1 MTCSEIREYLFAF
14 LDSEL
19 DAPLSIEVQ
28 RHIERCHDC
37 AREAE
42 TERTIRQHLARA
54 LEADTRSEVL
64 NDAALEHAV
73 RRATGRV
80 RWLAAS
86 SHRPRLM
93 TGIAAVLVLVP
104 LIGFAWRSGWG
115 RHSDA
120 PFATVLV
127 ADFEH
132 FVSTGRPVQLSSD
145 DAQTVS
151 EWLRSK
157 TQLPVTLASAAGGRC
172 TLVGGR
178 KCEIG
183 GQPAA
188 FAVYEINGQP
198 ISLVAVPSRVAD
210 FAGMRRVERAG
221 HSYWVDRCQDHAV
234 VASPRGELVYACVS
248 TLNEEELLH
257 LISETVHG
265 VGD

>member
-1 MTCSEIREYLFAF
+1 MTCSAIREYLFAF

-42 TERTIRQHLARA
+42 TERAIRQHLARA
-54 LEADTRSEVL
+54 LETGGTEGML

-86 SHRPRLM
+86 SRRARLI
-93 TGIAAVLVLVP
+93 TGIAAALVLVP

-127 ADFEH
+127 SDFEH
-132 FVSTGRPVQLSSD
+132 FVSTGQPVQLTSD
-145 DAQTVS
+145 DAQTVT

-172 TLVGGR
+172 KLVGGR

-188 FAVYEINGQP
+188 FAVYRSNGQP
-198 ISLVAVPSRVAD
+198 ISLVAVPGGVAD
-210 FAGMRRVERAG
+210 FAGMQRVERAG
-221 HSYWVDRCQDHAV
+221 HSYWVDRCQGHAV
-234 VASPRGELVYACVS
+234 VASPHGDLVYACVS
-248 TLNEEELLH
+248 TLDEEELLH
-257 LISETVHG
+257 LMVETMHG
-265 VGD
+265 DG

>member
-1 MTCSEIREYLFAF
+1 MMCSEIREYLYAF

-42 TERTIRQHLARA
+42 TERAIRQHLARA
-54 LEADTRSEVL
+54 IEAESTDKVVS
-64 NDAALEHAV
+64 DAALERAV
-73 RRATGRV
+73 RRATGRA
-80 RWLAAS
+80 RWLTAS
-86 SHRPRLM
+86 SRRARLL
-93 TGIAAVLVLVP
+93 TGIAAALVLVP

-115 RHSDA
+115 RHPDA

-132 FVSTGRPVQLSSD
+132 FVSTGQTVQLNSD
-145 DAQTVS
+145 DPQTVS
-151 EWLRSK
+151 DWLRSK
-157 TQLPVTLASAAGGRC
+157 TQLPVTLATAAGRGC
-172 TLVGGR
+172 KLVGGR

-188 FAVYEINGQP
+188 FAVYEMKGQP

-210 FAGMRRVERAG
+210 FAGLRRVERDG
-221 HSYWVDRCQDHAV
+221 HSYWVDRCQGHTV

-248 TLNEEELLH
+248 KLDEKKLLH
-257 LISETVHG
+257 LMSEAVHG
-265 VGD
+265 GGD